1 MEFCRRAL
9 LPLARSSS
17 LQLRSRASASKLPS
31 MMKKEILGIL
41 LSIGIALCFSKG
53 LQAQSASPDIKVYFS
68 PHGGCTEAVIRAVKS
83 AQSQVLVEA
92 YSFTS
97 EPIAVALIEAEK
109 RGIDV
114 EVILDKSQE
123 QARGTEADLI
133 SESGIPTYIDSAYRI
148 AHDKVMVIDGAKVIT
163 GSFNFT
169 KSAEDFNAENL
180 LVISNDPPLAA
191 QYTTSWNQ
199 HLAQSHPYHPGKSHH
214 KNGSRSRYYGPL
226 GVRETEPTG

>member
-1 MEFCRRAL
+1 MKSCQKYFIGIVL
-9 LPLARSSS
+9 ISS
-17 LQLRSRASASKLPS
+17 LH
-31 MMKKEILGIL
+31 
-41 LSIGIALCFSKG
+41 
-53 LQAQSASPDIKVYFS
+53 AQSSSPDIKVYFS
-68 PHGGCTEAVIRAVKS
+68 PHGGCTEAVVRAVWT
-83 AQSQVLVEA
+83 AQKQVLVEA

-109 RGIDV
+109 RGVDV

-123 QARGTEADLI
+123 KARGTEADLI

-148 AHDKVMVIDGAKVIT
+148 AHDKVMVIDGNKVIT

-169 KSAEDFNAENL
+169 KSAEDYNAENL

-191 QYTTSWNQ
+191 QYTASWKQ

-226 GVRETEPTG
+226 GMREMEPTG